1 MRRRSRETVAASMPI
16 ARLLSRSHLTIA
28 LTYVAGYVLLD
39 WVSYVHPFAVS
50 GITPWNPQTGLSFA
64 LILLF
69 GSEFLPWL
77 FVAPFLAD
85 VLVRQLPLPIGAE
98 ALVVLVIGLGYGGAT
113 AFLLSP
119 RVSFDSALTSI
130 RALLWLMA
138 VALASIAIVTVGHA
152 SILVAFGILAPN
164 DFGQAALRAFIGDVI
179 GVTVVTPFLLI
190 FFMRRRFPTIS
201 WEALLLLLVI
211 VAALWAVFGFV
222 DAYRF
227 QLFYILFIPI
237 IWTAVRFG
245 LEGVTAGLVMTQIG
259 LIGAIQISGQNAI
272 DVTAY
277 QALMVVLAV
286 TGLALGVLVN
296 EQQRTQQ
303 QLRLQQEA
311 LHRASRLGTMGEFAA
326 VVAHEINQPLTA
338 IANYARLAKR
348 AVEKRP
354 PDAAAAVEAA
364 GSAIEQVDRAAEVVR
379 RLRDFIRLGRSETGP
394 LAVEQLVHEAQS
406 FCRPE
411 LERHGVELDT
421 RLARNLPKVMVDVLQ
436 IEQVIVNL
444 VRNAVEALSQAGR
457 LDGRVTIE
465 AESDVPGRV
474 EVRVRDNGPGFDLN
488 LAEQPIT
495 PFATTK
501 HDGLGLGLSL
511 ARSIVEA
518 HGGKLRIES
527 SPRGAPVSFTLRSA
541 PSEETAA

>member
-1 MRRRSRETVAASMPI
+1 V
-16 ARLLSRSHLTIA
+16 TIA
-28 LTYVAGYVLLD
+28 LSYVVGYVLLD

-77 FVAPFLAD
+77 FVAPLVAD
-85 VLVRQLPLPIGAE
+85 LFVRQLPLPLAAE
-98 ALVVLVIGLGYGGAT
+98 SLVILLFGIGYGGAT

-119 RVSFDSALTSI
+119 RVGFDPTLTSM
-130 RALLWLMA
+130 RALLLLMA
-138 VALASIAIVTVGHA
+138 VALVSIATVAVGHV
-152 SILVAFGILAPN
+152 SVLVTFKILALN

-190 FFMRRRFPTIS
+190 YFTRRRFPTIS
-201 WEALLLLLVI
+201 WEALLLFLI
-211 VAALWAVFGFV
+211 IGTALWAVFGFV

-227 QLFYILFIPI
+227 QLFYVLFIPI

-245 LEGVTAGLVMTQIG
+245 LEGVTAGLVVTQIG
-259 LIGAIQISGQNAI
+259 LIGAIQVSGQSAI

-286 TGLALGVLVN
+286 TGLALGVLVDA
-296 EQQRTQQ
+296 QQRTQQ
-303 QLRLQQEA
+303 QIRLQQEA

-326 VVAHEINQPLTA
+326 AVAHEINQPLTA
-338 IANYARLAKR
+338 IANYVRLAKR
-348 AVEKRP
+348 AAEKQP
-354 PDAAAAVEAA
+354 PDAAAAVDATS
-364 GSAIEQVDRAAEVVR
+364 SAIEQVDRAAEVVR
-379 RLRDFIRLGRSETGP
+379 RFREFIRLGRSETGS
-394 LAVEQLVHEAQS
+394 LTVDQLVSEAQS

-421 RLARNLPKVMVDVLQ
+421 RLARNLPMVTVDALQ

-444 VRNAVEALSQAGR
+444 VRNAVEALSHAGR
-457 LDGRVTIE
+457 LDGRVMIE
-465 AESDVPGRV
+465 AESGAPGRV
-474 EVRVRDNGPGFDLN
+474 EVRVRDNGPGFDVDM
-488 LAEQPIT
+488 AEQPIT

-527 SPRGAPVSFTLRSA
+527 SPRGATVSFTLLSA
-541 PSEETAA
+541 PSKEIST